1 MEFEFKKELLPNK
14 LTIIAEVNKSAL
26 SAAVGFFVKT
36 GSRDETSNIN
46 GVSHFL
52 EHMLFK
58 GTQKLNAIE
67 VNEAFDRIG
76 AKINAF
82 TSEENTVFYS
92 AVLPEYLSDVTNL
105 WTQLMRPALRDED
118 FDIEKNVIKEEIA
131 MYKDLPQF
139 DVMDSARAL
148 HFKGHPCQ
156 LSVLGTIES
165 IDGLTA
171 EQMRN
176 YFSNRYA
183 PDNMVVACCGNLH
196 FDSLCDLLADKCRI
210 WKPTQAGRQ
219 TTFHLGSREKQR
231 QQKPNLVREHICI
244 ISPSVSAQ
252 DERRFAA
259 SLLAMILG
267 DYTGSRF
274 FWALV
279 DKAIAETAA
288 TQYESMDGVGA
299 LYTYIRCDPQN
310 TTLAM
315 DAAKNILN
323 DLSANGVNNDELQK
337 AKNKI
342 LSALTIKSELPMG
355 RLVNLGFDWVYSKE
369 YRTVADDINAIKSV
383 TVEGINALIKEFD
396 PTDFTSFTIGPPQNS
411 R

>member
-1 MEFEFKKELLPNK
+1 MEFKKELLPND
-14 LTIIAEVNKSAL
+14 LTIIAELNESAL
-26 SAAVGFFVKT
+26 STAVGFFIKT
-36 GSRDETSNIN
+36 GSRDETTDIN

-58 GTQKLNAIE
+58 GTEKLSAIQ
-67 VNEAFDRIG
+67 VNEAFDQIG
-76 AKINAF
+76 AKFNAF

-92 AVLPEYLSDVTNL
+92 AVLPEYLSDVTDL
-105 WTQLMRPALRDED
+105 WIQLMRPALRDED
-118 FDIEKNVIKEEIA
+118 FNIEKNVIKEEIA

-148 HFKGHPCQ
+148 HFKGHPCE

-165 IDGLTA
+165 VDSLTA
-171 EQMRN
+171 EQMRD
-176 YFSNRYA
+176 YFTNRYA
-183 PDNMVVACCGNLH
+183 PDNIVVACCGNLQ
-196 FDSLCDLLADKCRI
+196 FDSFCELITGKCQT
-210 WKPTQAGRQ
+210 WKPTQPKRQ
-219 TTFHLGSREKQR
+219 TVFHIGSKEKQR
-231 QQKPNLVREHICI
+231 RQKPNLVREHICI
-244 ISPSVSAQ
+244 ISPNVSAQ

-299 LYTYIRCDPQN
+299 LYTYLRCDPQN
-310 TTLAM
+310 TTHAINI
-315 DAAKNILN
+315 AKDILN
-323 DLSANGVNNDELQK
+323 DLSANGVNDDELQK
-337 AKNKI
+337 AKNKV

-355 RLVNLGFDWVYSKE
+355 RLVNLGFDWIYSKE
-369 YRTVADDINAIKSV
+369 YRTVTDDMNAIKNVSKHD
-383 TVEGINALIKEFD
+383 INALIKEFD
-396 PTDFTSFTIGPPQNS
+396 PADFTSFALGPPAK
-411 R
+411 

>member
-1 MEFEFKKELLPNK
+1 MDFKKELLPNG
-14 LTIIAEVNKSAL
+14 LTIIAELNESAL
-26 SAAVGFFVKT
+26 TAAVGFFVKT
-36 GSRDETSNIN
+36 GSRDEATDIN

-58 GTQKLNAIE
+58 GTQKLSAFE
-67 VNEAFDRIG
+67 VSEAFDRIG
-76 AKINAF
+76 AKFNAF

-92 AVLPEYLSDVTNL
+92 AVLPEYLSEVTDL
-105 WTQLMRPALRDED
+105 WIQLMGPALRDED
-118 FDIEKNVIKEEIA
+118 FNIEKNVIKEEIA

-148 HFKGHPCQ
+148 HFKGHPCE

-165 IDGLTA
+165 IDSLTA
-171 EQMRN
+171 EQMRD
-176 YFSNRYA
+176 YFTNRYA
-183 PDNMVVACCGNLH
+183 PDNIVVACCGNFQ
-196 FDSLCDLLADKCRI
+196 FDSFRDLIIGKCQT
-210 WKPTQAGRQ
+210 WKPTKTERQ
-219 TTFHLGSREKQR
+219 TTFYLGSKAKQR

-244 ISPSVSAQ
+244 ISPNVSAQ

-267 DYTGSRF
+267 DYTGSRL

-310 TTLAM
+310 TT
-315 DAAKNILN
+315 DAINIAKDILK
-323 DLSANGVNNDELQK
+323 DLSANGVNDDELQK
-337 AKNKI
+337 AKNKV
-342 LSALTIKSELPMG
+342 LSALTIRSELPMG
-355 RLVNLGFDWVYSKE
+355 RLVNLGFNWVYSKE
-369 YRTVADDINAIKSV
+369 YCTVIDDMNAIKNV
-383 TVEGINALIKEFD
+383 TISDVNTLIKEFD
-396 PTDFTSFTIGPPQNS
+396 PADFTSFALGPPAK
-411 R
+411 

>member
-1 MEFEFKKELLPNK
+1 MEFKKERLPND
-14 LTIIAEVNKSAL
+14 LTILAELNESAL

-36 GSRDETSNIN
+36 GSRDETPNIN

-58 GTQKLNAIE
+58 GTQKLSAIQ

-76 AKINAF
+76 AKFNAF

-105 WTQLMRPALRDED
+105 WIQLMRPALRDED
-118 FDIEKNVIKEEIA
+118 FNLEKNVIKEEIA

-148 HFKGHPCQ
+148 HFKGHPCE

-165 IDGLTA
+165 VDSLTA
-171 EQMRN
+171 EQMRD
-176 YFSNRYA
+176 YFTNRYA
-183 PDNMVVACCGNLH
+183 PDNIVVACCGNLQ
-196 FDSLCDLLADKCRI
+196 FDSFCELLADKCQT
-210 WKPTQAGRQ
+210 WKPAKAERQ
-219 TTFHLGSREKQR
+219 TTFHLGSKEKQR
-231 QQKPNLVREHICI
+231 RQKANLVREHICI
-244 ISPSVSAQ
+244 ISPNVSAQ

-310 TTLAM
+310 TTHAINI
-315 DAAKNILN
+315 AKDILN
-323 DLSANGVNNDELQK
+323 DLSANGVNDDELRK
-337 AKNKI
+337 AKNKV

-369 YRTVADDINAIKSV
+369 YRTVTDDMNAIKNV
-383 TVEGINALIKEFD
+383 TIRDINALIKEFD
-396 PTDFTSFTIGPPQNS
+396 PADFTSFALGPPQNS
-411 R
+411 P

>member
-1 MEFEFKKELLPNK
+1 MEFEFKKEHLPNN

-36 GSRDETSNIN
+36 GSRDETPNIN

-58 GTQKLNAIE
+58 GTQSLSAIE

-76 AKINAF
+76 AKFNAF

-92 AVLPEYLSDVTNL
+92 AVLPEYLSDVTDL
-105 WTQLMRPALRDED
+105 WIQLMRPALRDED

-148 HFKGHPCQ
+148 HFKGHPCE

-183 PDNMVVACCGNLH
+183 PDNIVVTCCGNLQ
-196 FDSLCDLLADKCRI
+196 FDSFCELLAGKCQT
-210 WKPTQAGRQ
+210 WKPTQAKRQ
-219 TTFHLGSREKQR
+219 TTFHLGSKEKQR
-231 QQKPNLVREHICI
+231 RQKPNLVREHICI
-244 ISPSVSAQ
+244 ISPNVSAQ

-288 TQYESMDGVGA
+288 TQFESMDGVGA

-310 TTLAM
+310 TALAL
-315 DAAKNILN
+315 DTAKDILN
-323 DLSANGVNNDELQK
+323 DLSSNGVNDDELRK
-337 AKNKI
+337 AKNKV

-369 YRTVADDINAIKSV
+369 YRTVADDMNAIKSV
-383 TVEGINALIKEFD
+383 SVEDINALIKEFD
-396 PTDFTSFTIGPPQNS
+396 PIDFTSFAIGPPS
-411 R
+411 K